1 MAPGL
6 KLLLQN
12 GPVYVEVIES
22 LDKVA
27 LCAVGDGHHDVG
39 VVHSEGLVLG

>member
-6 KLLLQN
+6 ELLFQDD
-12 GPVYVEVIES
+12 PVYVEVIES

-27 LCAVGDGHHDVG
+27 LCAVGDGDYNVG
-39 VVHSEGLVLG
+39 IVHSERLVLG

>member
-12 GPVYVEVIES
+12 GPVYVDVIES

-27 LCAVGDGHHDVG
+27 LCAVGDRHCNVSVLHF
-39 VVHSEGLVLG
+39 ERLVLG